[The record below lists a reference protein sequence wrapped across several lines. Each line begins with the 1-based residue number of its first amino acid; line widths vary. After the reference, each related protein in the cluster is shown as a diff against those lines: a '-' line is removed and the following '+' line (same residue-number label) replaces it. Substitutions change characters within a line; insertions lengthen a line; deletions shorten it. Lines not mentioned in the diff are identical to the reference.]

1 MRIVHGLGGL
11 LALLVLSHAAAART
25 PEQVF
30 ESASRSVVLVHGY
43 DAEGNTLSQGSGV
56 VTGRETVTTNCHVT
70 DDTARVEVIFQSKTF
85 SATPGAANRDRDLCQ
100 LKVPQLGAP
109 RAALYTGRLRVGQRV
124 YAIGAPEGLELTFT
138 EGLISNLREFEGS
151 RYIQTS
157 AVIAQGSSGG
167 GLFDADGRL
176 IGITAFIVGEG
187 QNLNFALPANW
198 IIELTAAADRPAP
211 KAPTAEA
218 AEARWIARVA
228 EARAQK
234 DWVTLLTVAQQ
245 WVRTM
250 PRSARAWQELGDAYR
265 SVNRPRRAVPAYQQ
279 AVRYNAQAFDAWV
292 HLGSSYLALNQYDRA
307 IEASQEALRIK
318 PAEPRA
324 LYNLGAAY
332 HGQGLHE
339 RVQEIH
345 AQLRKTDN
353 ALAADFARKYGK
365 R

>member
-1 MRIVHGLGGL
+1 MRIVHGLAGL
-11 LALLVLSHAAAART
+11 LALLVSSHAVAART

-70 DDTARVEVIFQSKTF
+70 DDAARVEVVFQAKAF
-85 SATPGAANRDRDLCQ
+85 SVTPGAANRDRDLCQ

-167 GLFDADGRL
+167 GLFDAEGRL

-187 QNLNFALPANW
+187 QNLNFALPASW
-198 IIELTAAADRPAP
+198 ISDLTAAADRPVP
-211 KAPTAEA
+211 KVLTAEA

-234 DWVTLLTVAQQ
+234 DWITLLMVAQQ

-265 SVNRPRRAVPAYQQ
+265 TVNRPRRAVPAYQQ

-292 HLGSSYLALNQYDRA
+292 HLGTSYLALNQYDRA
-307 IEASQEALRIK
+307 IEARGEALRIRA
-318 PAEPRA
+318 AEPRA

-345 AQLRKTDN
+345 AQLRKADS